1 MALHELNQEELDKIS
16 GGMQNPNDTPLTRK
30 WKLPF
35 VHPLDKVS
43 IKEFVEKITQPQ
55 VIR

>member
-16 GGMQNPNDTPLTRK
+16 GGMQNPSDTPLTRK